1 MARILTALA
10 AIALVSS
17 ATVTASDAIAAGNA
31 AKGQSLSN
39 RCTVCHSMTSGGGN
53 RVGPNLF
60 GVVGRKAGTFAGYS
74 YSSAMKNSGLVWSE
88 DNLAKY
94 LMSPSTIVSGTKM
107 SFGGFQQQQQ
117 ASDVAAYLATLK

>member
-1 MARILTALA
+1 MARILTTFAAVALA
-10 AIALVSS
+10 S
-17 ATVTASDAIAAGNA
+17 AATLTASGAFAGGNA
-31 AKGQSLSN
+31 ANGHSLSA
-39 RCTVCHSMTSGGGN
+39 RCTACHSMTSDGGN

-60 GVVGRKAGTFAGYS
+60 GVVGRKAGTLAGYS

-94 LMSPSTIVSGTKM
+94 LMSPSTVVSGTKM
-107 SFGGFQQQQQ
+107 TFGGFQQQQQ